1 MSFVRGCHKYKLSW
15 KLFLRKQFE
24 TAMEPEKAVDK
35 YEISEIYHDTV
46 VGHLLIRRIERFV
59 KLIFCFF
66 QTVVLNGNFCLL
78 EKKLN

>member
-1 MSFVRGCHKYKLSW
+1 MSFVKGCHKYKLSW
-15 KLFLRKQFE
+15 KLFLKKQFE

-35 YEISEIYHDTV
+35 YEISVIDHDTV
-46 VGHLLIRRIERFV
+46 VDHLLIRRIERFV